1 MSTKT
6 SIPPKHYKEILEE
19 QREFHHKGGTLSIK
33 FRKKLL
39 KLLRNL
45 VESHEDKL
53 YEAIEKDFG
62 KSAFE
67 TYSTELS
74 FVYSEIDYFLKNI
87 AKLSKPKTV
96 MTNIVNQMA
105 SSKIYRD
112 PYGTSL
118 IIGAWNYPYQLSLV
132 PAICAI
138 AAGNTVI
145 LKPSEIPWNT
155 AKLMEEMINSNFPK
169 EVMCVVNGG
178 VEETTEL
185 LKLRFDK
192 IFFTGSPQV
201 GKIIYK
207 AAAEHLT
214 PVTLELGGKSPALV
228 TQSANLSIAARRL
241 VWGKYLNA
249 GQTCIAPDYIYV
261 DRSVKHEFLN
271 EVQKH
276 IDEYDYQHGSENYT
290 RIINE
295 KHFERLIAMIH
306 PDKIFYGGSSNPEK
320 LYIEPTVLEN
330 VTWADKVMQEEIFGP
345 ILPVLDYTDFD
356 EAIQRIKENE
366 KPLSAYIFT
375 SDSNQKEVFTR
386 QISFGGGC
394 INDSIMHITNPNL
407 PFGGVGNSGMGSY
420 HGKYGF
426 EAFSHHKSVMDKAL
440 WGEPNLKYPPY
451 TDTKKKWIKRLM

>member
-1 MSTKT
+1 MSIETPILTKNYT
-6 SIPPKHYKEILEE
+6 EILQE
-19 QREFHHKGGTLSIK
+19 QRNFYLKGGTLDIE

-39 KLLRNL
+39 NLFRSL

-53 YEAIEKDFG
+53 YQAIEMDFG

-74 FVYSEIDYFLKNI
+74 FVYSEIDYFVKNLS
-87 AKLSKPKTV
+87 KLSKPKTV

-105 SSKIYRD
+105 SSKIYRE

-138 AAGNTVI
+138 AAGNTVL

-155 AKLMEEMINSNFPK
+155 AKAMEEMINENFPK
-169 EVMCVVNGG
+169 EVMRVVNGG
-178 VEETTEL
+178 VEETTEI

-228 TQSANLSIAARRL
+228 TQSANLGVAARRL

-261 DRSVKHEFLN
+261 DRAVKHEFLQ
-271 EVQKH
+271 EVKKH
-276 IDEYDYQHGSENYT
+276 IEEYNYQPGSENYT

-295 KHFERLIAMIH
+295 KNFDRLTSMIH
-306 PDKIFYGGSSNPEK
+306 PDKIFYGGTSNREN
-320 LYIEPTVLEN
+320 LFIEPTVLKN
-330 VTWADKVMQEEIFGP
+330 VTWSDKVMQEEIFGP
-345 ILPVLDYTDFD
+345 ILPVLDYTNFD
-356 EAIQRIKENE
+356 EVIQRIKENE

-375 SDSNQKEVFTR
+375 SDGKQKEAFTT
-386 QISFGGGC
+386 QLSFGGGC

-451 TDTKKKWIKRLM
+451 TDGKKKWIKRLM